1 MIEVFD
7 KIFTVNQDHI
17 DQNNHLNNVVY
28 IQWMQDIAIMHSEA
42 LGWGYNEYK
51 AKDCSWV
58 VKSHQIKY
66 LRAVALGD
74 QVIIKTWLE
83 KIKNCSCIRKY
94 AFYNSKSEII
104 AKAETLWIFIGIKT
118 GKPVI
123 VPSDIRN
130 AFSEVEINV

>member
-7 KIFTVNQDHI
+7 KIFTVHQEHI

-28 IQWMQDIAIMHSEA
+28 IQWMQDIAVMHSEA
-42 LGWGYNEYK
+42 LGWGYQEYK
-51 AKDCSWV
+51 AKGCSWV

-66 LRAVALGD
+66 FRAAAVGD

-94 AFYNSKSEII
+94 AFYNNKSEII
-104 AKAETLWIFIGIKT
+104 ATAETLWIFISINT
-118 GKPVI
+118 GRPVI
-123 VPSDIRN
+123 VLPEIRN
-130 AFSEVEINV
+130 SFSEVDIKI